1 MPVWTSVFLIL
12 AGLLA
17 QAGGVPGAAAQQPP
31 KAARDAFGK
40 AAKAAQDKKTDEA
53 MRNYQKAV
61 ALYPD
66 YAEAWCELGKLQLA
80 QNQLDEARSSL
91 GAAIKASPDYI
102 EPYKALAVL
111 ENKAKNWKELVNI
124 TDRLLKLSP
133 AGNWQAYFFNAIGN
147 YNAQNFE
154 AAEKSAR
161 EAERLDTQHKFPTTW
176 QLLGGVL
183 ARRGD
188 FAGAAEQYRE
198 YLKWKADGRPDS
210 EAIRAKL
217 ADMEKRASVVP
228 PHTPSTATFRVD
240 TNLALVR
247 FQVVPQKGQF
257 VTDLRPEDI
266 EIREDG
272 IPQQIGLFEGGRFYP
287 RTVPLEIALL
297 FDCSGSVQ
305 FAGTLDPHVFDEN
318 LLREYES
325 VAIAIYAFSD
335 SLVRLTGPTRDGPTL
350 MKAMRAVR
358 IVPAGD
364 TPLFG
369 DIAETAGDAVSIG
382 GNATRMM
389 VIFSD
394 GESTRRGDSV
404 RSAEAIQVAQ
414 ELGVALCPV
423 MLAQPPSARVNPNP
437 NSQWELDKLQ
447 SIGSFM
453 SLASATGGQS
463 FDAVGNKD
471 VLPTILKSLANHV
484 RYDYVAGFYPSSSG
498 GRKRHK
504 IEVVLR
510 SKNHGEIVGGFRAL
524 VH

>member
-1 MPVWTSVFLIL
+1 M
-12 AGLLA
+12 
-17 QAGGVPGAAAQQPP
+17 GGAPAQQPP
-31 KAARDAFGK
+31 KAARDAFEK
-40 AAKAAQDKKTDEA
+40 AARAARNNKTSEA
-53 MRNYQKAV
+53 VSNYQKAV
-61 ALYPD
+61 ALYPG

-80 QNQLDEARSSL
+80 QDQLDDARSSL
-91 GAAIKASPDYI
+91 AAAIKVNPDSV
-102 EPYKALAVL
+102 EPYKSLVVL
-111 ENKAKNWKELVNI
+111 ENQAKNWKELVNV
-124 TDRLLKLSP
+124 TDRLLKLDS
-133 AGNWQAYFFNAIGN
+133 AGNWQAYFFNAVGN

-176 QLLGGVL
+176 QLLGAVL

-198 YLKWKADGRPDS
+198 YLKWKPDAPDA
-210 EAIRAKL
+210 EAIRARL
-217 ADMEKRASVVP
+217 ADMEKRAGPGAP
-228 PHTPSTATFRVD
+228 PAPSSATFRVD
-240 TNLALVR
+240 ANLALVR
-247 FQVVPQKGQF
+247 FQVIPRKGQF

-305 FAGTLDPHVFDEN
+305 FAGTLDPYVFDEN
-318 LLREYES
+318 LLKEYEN

-335 SLVRLTGPTRDGPTL
+335 DLVRLTGPTRDGPAL
-350 MKAMRAVR
+350 LKAMEAVR
-358 IVPAGD
+358 SVPAGD

-369 DIAETAGDAVSIG
+369 DIAETARDAASIG

-394 GESTRRGDSV
+394 GESTRQGDSL
-404 RSAEAIQVAQ
+404 RAAEAIQVAQ

-423 MLAQPPSARVNPNP
+423 MLPQPTGAQVDTASNGE
-437 NSQWELDKLQ
+437 WELRKLQ

-453 SLASATGGQS
+453 KLASDTGGQA
-463 FDAVGNKD
+463 FNAVSTKD
-471 VLPTILKSLANHV
+471 VMPTILKSLANHV

-504 IEVVLR
+504 VEVILR
-510 SKNHGEIVGGFRAL
+510 SKNRGEMVGGVRTL